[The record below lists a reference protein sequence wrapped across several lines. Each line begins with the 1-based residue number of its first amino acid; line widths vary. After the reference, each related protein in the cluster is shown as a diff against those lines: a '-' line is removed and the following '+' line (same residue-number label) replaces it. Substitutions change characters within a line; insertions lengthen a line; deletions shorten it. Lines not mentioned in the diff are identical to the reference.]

1 MPLVG
6 AFFTLMDWKPQNTL
20 LMVEPLPKG
29 TTMPK
34 NDHEKLDAFVSQML
48 KGRKL
53 TELAPLF
60 YMLGDL
66 TRLRLLQALLTKGEQ
81 SVGEL
86 CEKLDLVQPTISHH
100 LGLLR
105 RHGFVVGVRTGKK
118 VIYSAAK

>member
-1 MPLVG
+1 
-6 AFFTLMDWKPQNTL
+6 
-20 LMVEPLPKG
+20 
-29 TTMPK
+29 MPK

-53 TELAPLF
+53 MELAPLF

-105 RHGFVVGVRTGKK
+105 MNGLVIGVKAGRN